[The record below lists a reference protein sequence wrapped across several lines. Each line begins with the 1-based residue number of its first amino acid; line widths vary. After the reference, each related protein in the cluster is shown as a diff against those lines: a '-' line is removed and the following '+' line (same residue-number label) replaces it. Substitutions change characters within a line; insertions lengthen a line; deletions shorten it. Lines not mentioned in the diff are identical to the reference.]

1 MTIAPPSATPAS
13 GSDIKALYARGLDL
27 LKAGKPD
34 QALPLFGQIID
45 ANPRLPEP
53 LWQAARIFC
62 DFDNFDRAMAHAEA
76 AALLKPAEPTVWMT
90 WADIVGLDGRK
101 DSERVFLAAL
111 KSSGLTP
118 ALKLR
123 LQDRFGARR
132 MASKADAPG
141 VPGAVIERVIRMLD
155 AGDFKAAQAALAPM
169 LKAHPTSAL
178 LTNMMGSVLGGLGQ
192 SGPALAAFQAA
203 SKLDPLYAEA
213 FANAARELARMSRDD
228 DALTAYRH
236 AIARAPGMERSL
248 YEYVVLLN
256 KMVQPGRALP
266 YAERL
271 VAQHP
276 KSVQGHIALGNTL
289 TLMRDY
295 VQAES
300 ALSKA
305 VTLSRGTS
313 AEALMLLA
321 QAVSH
326 LGRDDQALDFVDRAL
341 ALKPDY
347 MMAMNRKAMILQ
359 TLGRFDEADPLFR
372 RALELA
378 PMDGELWRGFVTGF
392 KVKPDDPII
401 AQMEH
406 RIQDQGLTDRAR
418 MGFDFALGKALED
431 VKRHDDA
438 FTHIRRANDT
448 VRKLYPYDMAL
459 RYAEVA
465 AVQSSLR
472 GFDWSGTAVPG
483 ASDAPVVFVTG
494 MPRSGT
500 TLVEQIIASHSR
512 VTGAGELALF
522 QTACQKLL
530 MGAGSNPAIL
540 RALADV
546 PMGDMAQAGHEFIR
560 TLTDRFPG
568 ADVITDKSISTYMY
582 IGLVR
587 LILPQ
592 SRIIVV
598 RRDPRDTL
606 LSIYKNR
613 FPEGTHLYAYDLRD
627 LAHYYATFVEMVEFW
642 RAEAP
647 DAFTEVQYETLVAN
661 PETESRRLIAAAG
674 LAWEDACLNFHQNTR
689 KVDTLSVYQ
698 VRQPISGGSVK
709 AWQRYE
715 AELAP
720 MIDVLRERGLLPD

>member
-1 MTIAPPSATPAS
+1 MTAALLSAA
-13 GSDIKALYARGLDL
+13 DIKALYAQGLAL
-27 LKAGKPD
+27 VQSGHPD
-34 QALPLFGQIID
+34 QALPLFGRIID
-45 ANPRLPEP
+45 ANPTVAEAR
-53 LWQAARIFC
+53 WQAAQILADDDQFP
-62 DFDNFDRAMAHAEA
+62 RALENA
-76 AALLKPAEPTVWMT
+76 AAAAQLRPAEPAVWIT
-90 WADIVGLDGRK
+90 WADITALDGRRA
-101 DSERVFLAAL
+101 SEKAFLEALKGAGIDAAL
-111 KSSGLTP
+111 R
-118 ALKLR
+118 LR
-123 LQDRFGARR
+123 LQDRFGAHRT
-132 MASKADAPG
+132 ASRPETGGAPKA
-141 VPGAVIERVIRMLD
+141 RLD
-155 AGDFKAAQAALAPM
+155 RIIAQMDKGQFSAAQAEATAL
-169 LKAHPTSAL
+169 LKAHPKSAL
-178 LTNMMGSVLGGLGQ
+178 LANLVAA
-192 SGPALAAFQAA
+192 ALAAQGKTEQALA
-203 SKLDPLYAEA
+203 GFLHATRLDPFYAEA
-213 FANAARELARMSRDD
+213 FLNAGREQARLGQAEA
-228 DALTAYRH
+228 ALRSYRA
-236 AIARAPGMERSL
+236 AIARAPGHEQAL
-248 YEYVVLLN
+248 HAYVVLRNQASL
-256 KMVQPGRALP
+256 PGRALP
-266 YAERL
+266 FAERL

-289 TLMRDY
+289 TLLRDY
-295 VQAES
+295 AGAEA
-300 ALSKA
+300 ALAKA

-326 LGRDDQALDFVDRAL
+326 LGRDDQALEFVDRAL

-347 MMAMNRKAMILQ
+347 MMALNRKAMILQ

-372 RALELA
+372 RALDLA

-401 AQMEH
+401 ALMED
-406 RIQDQGLTDRAR
+406 RIKNPALPDRAR

-448 VRKLYPYDMAL
+448 VRKLYPYDMAQ
-459 RYAEVA
+459 RRDEVA
-465 AVQSSLR
+465 AVQNSLR
-472 GFDWSGTAVPG
+472 GFDWAGTSVPG
-483 ASDAPVVFVTG
+483 ASTAPVVFVTG

-530 MGAGSNPAIL
+530 MGAGSNPATL

-546 PMGDMAQAGHEFIR
+546 PMADMAQAGQDFIR
-560 TLTDRFPG
+560 TMMGRFPG

-627 LAHYYATFVEMVEFW
+627 LAHYYATFVEMVDFW

-647 DAFTEVQYETLVAN
+647 DAFTEVQYETLVAH
-661 PETESRRLIAAAG
+661 PEPESHRLIAAAG
-674 LAWEDACLNFHQNTR
+674 LDWQEACLNFHQNTR

-720 MIDVLRERGLLPD
+720 MIEVLRDRGLLPD